1 MSLWAIAMAI
11 AMTQVLPL
19 QNGVD
24 GAGKVRQMVS
34 GWGRG
39 HPLVGW
45 CNIVAAI
52 QVGLRRLR
60 VQGLGWK
67 CKHETW

>member
-1 MSLWAIAMAI
+1 M
-11 AMTQVLPL
+11 

-34 GWGRG
+34 SWGRG
-39 HPLVGW
+39 HALVGW

-52 QVGLRRLR
+52 QVGSSAH
-60 VQGLGWK
+60 GLGWK
-67 CKHETW
+67 GDFKHETW